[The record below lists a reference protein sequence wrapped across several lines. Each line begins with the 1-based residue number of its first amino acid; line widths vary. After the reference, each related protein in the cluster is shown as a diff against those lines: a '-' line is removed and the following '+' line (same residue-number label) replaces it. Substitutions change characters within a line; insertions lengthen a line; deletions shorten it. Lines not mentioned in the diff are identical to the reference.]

1 VKRKEKVRKVEYDY
15 QPWFYLHLPDP
26 HRHAEMI
33 EGLESLYRVEEC
45 QFKTIYGELDG
56 YRIYCDAKDLR
67 RVAEKIELQ
76 TRFQARLYNVDVRL
90 DQRFFAE
97 RKLITDE
104 ERFSLNGMPELKI
117 VRVEAKGEKSYPA
130 VRNRIVEV
138 RVNGEVLKGSE
149 REIIHE
155 LSSQIE
161 SLDPDVILFPHAD
174 YWMRF
179 ILARARKYGIDT
191 RISRNGR
198 FRKLTSRSY
207 FSYGRVVYRPSA
219 YIPAGRILIDTAN
232 SFNYREGGIEGVF
245 LASRLACIPA
255 NYAARFTPGT
265 LISSYEVYEALK
277 RNIAVPFRKFD
288 AERLRSFEELKMAD
302 RGGMIFQPQP
312 GVYEDVY
319 QLDFVSMY
327 PSIIVKWNLSPETIA
342 SNNGKKG
349 FLPAVLK
356 PLLNL
361 RLETRK
367 MKKIE
372 PKYERLDSIL
382 KWMLVTCFGYT
393 GYKNARFGRIEVHE
407 AITKVGREVLI
418 KTKEIAESMGF
429 EVLHGIVDCLWLRG
443 EGIEELKCAVEEETG
458 LMTSLDSFSWIVFLP
473 MKDETGAYNRYYGRL
488 SDGSMRLRGVA
499 ARRGDT
505 PEYIRRM
512 QMEMFNLM
520 ARAENVKELLTLKDE
535 LIKIYFRYR
544 DRLKRGEVEPS
555 LLSIRRRISKL
566 NYSRK
571 CAEASAIKVYQKLG
585 VPITPGMDVEFV
597 VRDAKRWIVDSPWYA
612 SGYDGEYYTG
622 LLDKAWSEV
631 LFALE
636 HCHFSS
642 HSS

>member
-1 VKRKEKVRKVEYDY
+1 VKRKERVREVEYDY

-45 QFKTIYGELDG
+45 TFQTIYGELDG
-56 YRIYCDAKDLR
+56 YKIYCDVKDLR
-67 RVAEKIELQ
+67 KVAEKIELQ
-76 TRFQARLYNVDVRL
+76 TRFQVKLYNVDVRL

-97 RKLITDE
+97 RRLISDE
-104 ERFSLNGMPELKI
+104 ERFSIDGVPELKTAK
-117 VRVEAKGEKSYPA
+117 VEVKGEKSYPA
-130 VRNRIVEV
+130 VKNRIVEV

-149 REIIHE
+149 REIIQE

-161 SLDPDVILFPHAD
+161 SLDPDVILFLHAD

-191 RISRNGR
+191 KISRNGR
-198 FRKLTSRSY
+198 YRKLGSKSY

-219 YIPAGRILIDTAN
+219 YLPAGRVLIDTAN
-232 SFNYREGGIEGVF
+232 SFNYKEGGLEGVF

-277 RNIAVPFRKFD
+277 RDIAVPFRKFD

-302 RGGMIFQPQP
+302 RGGMIFQPRP
-312 GVYEDVY
+312 GVYENVY

-349 FLPAVLK
+349 FLPLVLE

-407 AITKVGREVLI
+407 AITRVGREVLI
-418 KTKEIAESMGF
+418 RTKEIAESMGF

-443 EGIEELKCAVEEETG
+443 EKIEELREVVEKETG
-458 LMTSLDSFSWIVFLP
+458 LLTGIDSFSWIVFLP

-488 SDGSMRLRGVA
+488 RDGSMKVRGVA

-505 PEYIRRM
+505 PEYIRKM
-512 QMEMFNLM
+512 QMEMFDVM
-520 ARAENVKELLTLKDE
+520 AKARSVEEIQKVKSRLIRIYHDYKDK
-535 LIKIYFRYR
+535 LR
-544 DRLKRGEVEPS
+544 RGDVNPEQ
-555 LLSIRRRISKL
+555 LAINRRISKL
-566 NYSRK
+566 EYSRM
-571 CAEASAIKVYQKLG
+571 CAEASVIEVYKKLG
-585 VPITPGMDVEFV
+585 IAVSPGMNVSFV
-597 VRDAKRWIVDSPWYA
+597 VVDARKWIVEAPWEA
-612 SGYDGEYYTG
+612 AGYDEEYYTG
-622 LLDKAWSEV
+622 LLDKVWDK
-631 LFALE
+631 LIFA
-636 HCHFSS
+636 FW
-642 HSS
+642 